1 MKLNR
6 MNLIENASK
15 VYWRS
20 ETEVNYFVKI
30 PKLNLRLAALPLV
43 PVLWIHSFQEPSL
56 WTKSFKFKSTMFAG
70 RFKLYTIIRLIV
82 QAAPKLPETTPI
94 IMSVELNS
102 TETSC
107 QNGTI
112 RVLTPCLMYNMESEV
127 KNSYWGLFGSYH
139 LCLSLLASFLAPF
152 NAFRLLM
159 RLILLVESTFLV
171 K

>member
-1 MKLNR
+1 
-6 MNLIENASK
+6 
-15 VYWRS
+15 
-20 ETEVNYFVKI
+20 
-30 PKLNLRLAALPLV
+30 
-43 PVLWIHSFQEPSL
+43 
-56 WTKSFKFKSTMFAG
+56 MFAG

-112 RVLTPCLMYNMESEV
+112 RVLTPCLTYNMESEV

-139 LCLSLLASFLAPF
+139 LCLSMLASFLAPF
-152 NAFRLLM
+152 NAFRL
-159 RLILLVESTFLV
+159 ILLVASTFIDEIVASAFQKKPEQPIIIIYTKNL
-171 K
+171 